1 MRSAEWTHGSS
12 NLLVN
17 LAAAV
22 VCAAGFGFAVWAR
35 RHIGRNWGVPMSVK
49 AKTELVTTGPY
60 GLVRHPIYSGILLAL
75 LGSAPIFGLRLIVV
89 AVAFGAY
96 AIYSATVE
104 ERNMESLF
112 PGQYAEYRRRTKFLI
127 PWIF

>member
-1 MRSAEWTHGSS
+1 
-12 NLLVN
+12 
-17 LAAAV
+17 
-22 VCAAGFGFAVWAR
+22 
-35 RHIGRNWGVPMSVK
+35 MSVK